1 MRAGQPDTKAHR
13 GHRGARRDVASRLLA
28 GCLGGYVLAQTL
40 PVAIVA
46 AAAPALPREEAVL
59 AAMQLGIAVYPVAC
73 MGAFAARS
81 ARRAW
86 AVIGLGVLG
95 SAALAWA
102 ML

>member
-59 AAMQLGIAVYPVAC
+59 AAMHWDHGLPGSVHGRVRGTQRTPGLG
-73 MGAFAARS
+73 
-81 ARRAW
+81 
-86 AVIGLGVLG
+86 VIGLGVLG